1 MGDQSAGKGTRQH
14 RVVGSVLAHPRRW
27 LVSIGLLTA
36 VLAPGLLR
44 LELRTDGAA
53 IHPVHDPVVVR
64 TEVDRRIFHESDP
77 IVLLVTARPGGPALD
92 SLAGLRCIRGL
103 HRSLEDLAGIQ
114 AGRVRSLA
122 SLLDPEPGTP
132 LLEVGTFLDR
142 IPTGERDLRALRDRI
157 HRSSLAEGLFLSAGG
172 EAAALYLPVD
182 PERGR
187 EELLRTVERWIES
200 ERRAAPDF
208 ELRLTGPVTAEALLG
223 RAVLDDLARLV
234 PWMVV
239 VIAVLLGL
247 ALRSVGSVV
256 VCLAEVLLVLV
267 WTLGATG
274 WCGVPV
280 TLVTTVLPVILMTVA
295 VTDEIHLLDRFRH
308 HLAAGSPRAEALVA
322 AVDEVGRPIVLTSLT
337 TAVAFLSFLSASVA
351 PVRHF
356 GLFTSLGVVLAM
368 ALSFTLVPALALV
381 LPGSWF
387 QPPGIRRGGLS
398 GRELRH
404 ALPLSDRLV
413 LRGRATGAGIGF
425 LIVVLALPGLFR
437 LSVQDS
443 WIDNFDPASPVV
455 AAERD
460 LNTHFWGSYRFDVVL
475 TQEEAGW
482 FLRSEGLRLMERVT
496 GVARAGPHVGGV
508 VSHLTAFELAARA
521 VADPVAGAASGERPV
536 SDLPA
541 DTLAELTSILLR
553 IEPRIDLD
561 HYLDFDGSSARL
573 RILVRSPDYAKG
585 RDLERYLTREL
596 GRVLT
601 EPALGGGVDYHF
613 SGDLPVAGA
622 VVGGI
627 VTNMLRSVGWTALG
641 VALLLALAL
650 GSVRAAAVALAPLVS
665 GLVLLLGGL
674 GYAGIPLGIA
684 TSMFLAVTIGV
695 AVDFGLHFR
704 HAWRR
709 ACRAGLDRGPA
720 LAAMMA
726 SAGRAVRWN
735 AGVLACGLSVL
746 ALSDL
751 KPNRSLGMLL
761 AAAIVTCYVTT
772 FLLLPWLLERWEEHT
787 KETRSLTP
795 PAAGTLRPARPAPR

>member
-1 MGDQSAGKGTRQH
+1 M
-14 RVVGSVLAHPRRW
+14 LAHPRRW
-27 LVSIGLLTA
+27 LVGIGLVTA

-53 IHPVHDPVVVR
+53 IHPVHDPVVER
-64 TEVDRRIFHESDP
+64 TAVDRRTFREIDP

-92 SLAGLRCIRGL
+92 SPAGLGLIRRL
-103 HRSLEDLAGIQ
+103 HGSLEELAGIR

-122 SLLDPEPGTP
+122 SLLDPRPGTS
-132 LLEVGTFLDR
+132 LLLVGAFLDR
-142 IPTGERDLRALRDRI
+142 IPGDEREVRALRERI
-157 HRSSLAEGLFLSAGG
+157 HRSPLAEGLFLSAGG

-182 PERGR
+182 PERDR
-187 EELLRTVERWIES
+187 EELVRTVERWAES
-200 ERRAAPDF
+200 ERRAAPGFD
-208 ELRLTGPVTAEALLG
+208 LRLTGPVTAEALLG

-234 PWMVV
+234 PWMVA
-239 VIAVLLGL
+239 VIAVLLCL
-247 ALRSVGSVV
+247 ALRSVGGVA
-256 VCLAEVLLVLV
+256 VCLTEVLLVLV
-267 WTLGATG
+267 WTLGAMG

-308 HLAAGSPRAEALVA
+308 HLAAGCPRPAALA
-322 AVDEVGRPIVLTSLT
+322 TAVHEVGRPIVLTSLT
-337 TAVAFLSFLSASVA
+337 TAVAFLSFLSASMA

-368 ALSFTLVPALALV
+368 ALSFTLVPALARV
-381 LPGSWF
+381 LPGAWF
-387 QPPGIRRGGLS
+387 RPS
-398 GRELRH
+398 ELGH

-413 LRGRATGAGIGF
+413 LRGRAAGAAIGL
-425 LIVVLALPGLFR
+425 LIVVLALPGLSR

-443 WIDNFDPASPVV
+443 WIDNFDPASPLPS
-455 AAERD
+455 AERD
-460 LNTHFWGSYRFDVVL
+460 FNAHFWGSYRFDVVL
-475 TQEEAGW
+475 THEEAGW
-482 FLRSEGLRLMERVT
+482 FLRSEGLRLIDRVT

-521 VADPVAGAASGERPV
+521 VADPVAGAGSGERPV

-541 DTLAELTSILLR
+541 DTLAELASILFQ

-585 RDLERYLTREL
+585 RELERYLTREL
-596 GRVLT
+596 DRVLAA
-601 EPALGGGVDYHF
+601 PALGGRIRYHF

-622 VVGGI
+622 VVHAI
-627 VTNMLRSVGWTALG
+627 VTNMLRSVGWTVAG

-650 GSVRAAAVALAPLVS
+650 RSLRAAALALAPLLC
-665 GLVLLLGGL
+665 GLPILLGAL

-735 AGVLACGLSVL
+735 AGVLACGLGVL

-761 AAAIVTCYVTT
+761 AAAIVTCYGTT
-772 FLLLPWLLERWEEHT
+772 LLLLPWLLERWEEHT
-787 KETRSLTP
+787 LETRSLTP
-795 PAAGTLRPARPAPR
+795 RAAGTLRPARPAPR